1 MPATPTMPATKFRPH
16 LTISDHIGAYSAPI
30 CRGHGPLL
38 RRKGPRPTKAI
49 SSSANP
55 WPVVYTLPAVA
66 EAGPMVGA
74 TLCAPLGGPP
84 MMPRDGASATLVLR

>member
-55 WPVVYTLPAVA
+55 WPVVYTLPAVDR
-66 EAGPMVGA
+66 GRRCKRQ
-74 TLCAPLGGPP
+74 L
-84 MMPRDGASATLVLR
+84 DASIKESASD